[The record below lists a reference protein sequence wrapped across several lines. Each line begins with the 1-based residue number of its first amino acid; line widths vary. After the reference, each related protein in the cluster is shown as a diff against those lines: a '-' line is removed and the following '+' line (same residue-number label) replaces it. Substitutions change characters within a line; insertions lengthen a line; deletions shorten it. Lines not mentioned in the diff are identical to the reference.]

1 MTLDATRRSVL
12 AAGAWALPVM
22 GSAVLV
28 PSSVAS
34 PTGTLT
40 VVTER
45 SRLYPDEATTVR
57 VTRSDDAGRPRP
69 GDPVTLTLD
78 DPSRG
83 VIDQPSGVTDGAG
96 VYETSLRIRSDAASG
111 IGTLTGSSAASVASA
126 TFEVR
131 PVAVVMHAADGAST
145 RVIALSHGSQDE
157 VMTLENR
164 GFAHS
169 DLQPTGRHVSR
180 GEVIDVVVD
189 ADAPATLSLFIGA
202 RGPWRGFNSG
212 QTTDLQT
219 VSLSRGQ
226 QSVAAAQDGIVFV
239 RNTSS
244 ETAAEVSLSGG
255 SPHPVWVKNRTTA
268 TEFADQ
274 LAAWT
279 SAPVVSLVG
288 DRVVVDVQR
297 RVVDDLGTRG
307 VSWDPADVVLRLD
320 RVLSYTCD
328 VYGLTYA
335 AVGIAHKY
343 PGRVYFSGPDSG
355 AGWAFATN
363 QWLCFQVDTG
373 ASEALLTTPDNWGT
387 WHEVGHTF
395 QTPAYTWSGL
405 GEVTVN
411 ISSLALQ
418 QRLTGEHRLDQWPE
432 AKDRITRYFSQAV
445 GDRSFSQLT
454 DEDPFYPLFLFDQ
467 LRQSFG
473 EGFYPAVSQAYRVR
487 RIRGLAM
494 PSTDQEKKDLFA
506 QIASQVADRDLGP
519 FFTAWGVPI
528 AASVLSSLGT
538 YPALQNQIWTAI
550 DSRDAHRER
559 TVGYNL
565 PVGVLS
571 ARNVTLYLGEATSSV
586 GDVSGLSTLDGSPS
600 SVAGR
605 ESSAA
610 NVGPREGRVL
620 ALLRAPDATPEALWR
635 TVPVTVTSA
644 LEFVGIYDIRAGWI
658 GMSKDGKR
666 LVVTSTGVAPHDYY
680 FRGKLYYQVI
690 LQNAARQT
698 LVSVT
703 VNGDDTHDKVVAALN
718 GVAVSSGYRLRVNAA
733 EPSRVRIYQDG
744 ERVGTLSSTPQNV
757 SIRNGRFVV

>member
-12 AAGAWALPVM
+12 AAGAWALPVV
-22 GSAVLV
+22 GAVTRV
-28 PSSVAS
+28 PSTVVS
-34 PTGTLT
+34 PTATLT
-40 VVTER
+40 VVIDR
-45 SRLYPDEATTVR
+45 PRLYPDEATTVR
-57 VTRSDDAGRPRP
+57 VTSTDDDGRPRV
-69 GDPVTLTLD
+69 GDPVTLTLGD
-78 DPSRG
+78 ASSG
-83 VIDQPSGVTDGAG
+83 VLDQPSGVTDSAG
-96 VYETSLRIRSDAASG
+96 VYATTLRIRGDATPRSD
-111 IGTLTGSSAASVASA
+111 TLAGSSAAGVGST

-145 RVIALSHGSQDE
+145 RVTALPHGSQDD
-157 VMTLENR
+157 VIIVENR
-164 GFAHS
+164 GLAHS

-180 GEVIDVVVD
+180 GDVLDVTVD
-189 ADAPATLSLFIGA
+189 ADAPATLSLIIGA
-202 RGPWRGFNSG
+202 RGPWRGLNGG

-226 QSVAAAQDGIVFV
+226 QSVTAAQDGIVFV
-239 RNTSS
+239 RNASS
-244 ETAAEVSLSGG
+244 EIATEVSVSGG
-255 SPHPVWVKNRTTA
+255 SPHPVWVKDRTTA

-288 DRVVVDVQR
+288 ERVVVDVQR
-297 RVVDDLGTRG
+297 RVVDDLASRG
-307 VSWDPADVVLRLD
+307 VPWDPADVVLRLD

-335 AVGIAHKY
+335 AVGIARKY
-343 PGRVYFSGPDSG
+343 PGRVYFSGADSG

-432 AKDRITRYFSQAV
+432 AKDRIARYFSQAV
-445 GDRSFSQLT
+445 GDRSFAQLT
-454 DEDPFYPLFLFDQ
+454 DEDPFFPLFLFDQ

-494 PSTDQEKKDLFA
+494 PSSDQAKKDLFA
-506 QIASQVADRDLGP
+506 QVTSRIADRDLGP

-528 AASVLSSLGT
+528 TASVLSSLGSF
-538 YPALQNQIWTAI
+538 PALQNQIWTAI

-571 ARNVTLYLGEATSSV
+571 APNVTLYLGETTSSA
-586 GDVSGLSTLDGSPS
+586 GSVSGLSTLDGSPS
-600 SVAGR
+600 SVVGR
-605 ESSAA
+605 ESTAV
-610 NVGPREGRVL
+610 NVGPGEGRVL
-620 ALLRAPDATPEALWR
+620 ALLQASDGTQEMLWR
-635 TVPVTVTSA
+635 PAPVTVTSA
-644 LEFVGIYDIRAGWI
+644 LEFVGIYDVRAGWI

-680 FRGKLYYQVI
+680 FQGKLYYQVT
-690 LQNAARQT
+690 LQNTARRT
-698 LVSVT
+698 VVSVT
-703 VNGDDTHDKVVAALN
+703 VNGDEAHEKVVAALN

-733 EPSRVRIYQDG
+733 EPSRVRVYQDSD
-744 ERVGTLSSTPQNV
+744 RVGALSSTPQNV